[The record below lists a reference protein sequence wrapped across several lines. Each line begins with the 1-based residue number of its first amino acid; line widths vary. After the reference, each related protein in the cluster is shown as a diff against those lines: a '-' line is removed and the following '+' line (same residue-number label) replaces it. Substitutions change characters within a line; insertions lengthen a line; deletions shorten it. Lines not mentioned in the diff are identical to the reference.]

1 MIGRRQLVLGSLLS
15 AVAPY
20 SHALP
25 AADPVIA
32 TRAGPVRGR
41 LIDGIQVFTGIP
53 FAKPPIGELRFAAP
67 RPAAAWSGVLD
78 ASRPAATP
86 PQNIDPAIPPVAP
99 ISEDCLQVNVW
110 APASPGPHPVL
121 VWIFGG
127 GNQTGASNQPV
138 YQGDTFARDG
148 VVCVSLN
155 YRVGVLGYLELGRI
169 LGPEAAGSGN
179 NALRDQLLALEW
191 VRDNIAA
198 FGGDPRN
205 VTLAG
210 QSAGAWGVAT
220 LMALPAADGLF
231 QRAIVAS
238 GNAAGTYSL
247 ERAADFAELFVKHL
261 GGAVQ
266 PARAVH
272 PARAVQPARASRLRT
287 APVSELL
294 SAQQLAQSEFPD
306 LVPFRPVVDG
316 SFLPA
321 TPIERFRAGVAHKVT
336 TLLGHTHDEYRYFRS
351 AAQLGGPLQRNM
363 LATTDPQALAPI
375 VSAYRAAFPQL
386 TEGERQLKILGAE
399 VFTIPALRIAEALS
413 AHGGTAYLYDIH
425 YPIAN
430 GPFGLA
436 SPHGMD
442 VPLIFDKLDTSFAT
456 KVFGYTPQDA
466 PMAKRVHDVWV
477 SFIKHGTPRIPQ
489 LSWPAY
495 EPRHR
500 ATMVLANPPSVV
512 DDTDG
517 VERRIWQGLL

>member
-1 MIGRRQLVLGSLLS
+1 MIRRRQFMWGSLLA
-15 AVAPY
+15 AVAPH
-20 SHALP
+20 SHALLP
-25 AADPVIA
+25 ADPVIA

-41 LIDGIQVFTGIP
+41 VIDGIQVFTGIP
-53 FAKPPIGELRFAAP
+53 FAKPPVGELRFAAP
-67 RPAAAWSGVLD
+67 RPAEAWSGVLD

-99 ISEDCLQVNVW
+99 ISEDCLQVSVW
-110 APASPGPHPVL
+110 APARAGPHPVL
-121 VWIFGG
+121 VWVFGG

-148 VVCVSLN
+148 VVFVSLN

-169 LGPEAAGSGN
+169 LGPEASGSGN

-205 VTLAG
+205 VTIAG

-231 QRAIVAS
+231 HRAIVAS

-261 GGAVQ
+261 GGAS
-266 PARAVH
+266 PADQWAN
-272 PARAVQPARASRLRT
+272 RLRT

-294 SAQQLAQSEFPD
+294 SAQQLAQGEFPD

-321 TPIERFRAGVAHKVT
+321 TPIECFRAGVARQVA

-363 LATTDPQALAPI
+363 LATMDPQALAPI
-375 VSAYRAAFPQL
+375 VSAYRAAFPLL

-413 AHGGTAYLYDIH
+413 AHGGTAYFYNIH